1 MCLTETYVR
10 MIKCSGVY
18 SVNLRAYSLS
28 PAAASFL
35 YPDSQLI
42 RKYCRKDLFPRFCRS
57 FLRGRAAISFFRKVF
72 CRNHNK
78 SVKVDAKA
86 YLLALVV
93 RGNFPSLAGP
103 ILWYHNVNCFE
114 YLNVSAVAELLP
126 SKDIDIFLPCQF
138 ALKFCSGV
146 VYSMIFVPSRFRQ
159 PRGMNTCLH
168 SLRFPNHIKIL
179 FLSASSVL
187 FSAFR
192 RHPQSFCGW
201 HSFHTCVLSV
211 KFLFTIGAP
220 SECLFSFKIFSASP
234 SELRLVSALPL
245 SAFIAFFS
253 LYYIY

>member
-1 MCLTETYVR
+1 MQWRILCKFTRVF
-10 MIKCSGVY
+10 
-18 SVNLRAYSLS
+18 
-28 PAAASFL
+28 SFL
-35 YPDSQLI
+35 SRDKFCLPQFTADPQILSQRLI
-42 RKYCRKDLFPRFCRS
+42 SSLLPKF
-57 FLRGRAAISFFRKVF
+57 FLRGRAANSFFRKVF

-103 ILWYHNVNCFE
+103 ILWCHNVNCFE

-146 VYSMIFVPSRFRQ
+146 VYSMIFVPSRFRR
-159 PRGMNTCLH
+159 PRGTNACLH
-168 SLRFPNHIKIL
+168 SLRFHNRVKIL

-187 FSAFR
+187 LSAFR
-192 RHPQSFCGW
+192 RPPMSSCGW

-211 KFLFTIGAP
+211 KFLFTIGVP
-220 SECLFSFKIFSASP
+220 FESLFSCKIFSA
-234 SELRLVSALPL
+234 ALWN
-245 SAFIAFFS
+245 SDFS
-253 LYYIY
+253 LLFPCLLLSLPFPYYIY

>member
-1 MCLTETYVR
+1 MQWRILCKFT
-10 MIKCSGVY
+10 
-18 SVNLRAYSLS
+18 RAFS
-28 PAAASFL
+28 
-35 YPDSQLI
+35 
-42 RKYCRKDLFPRFCRS
+42 FPRPQQIFSTPIRS
-57 FLRGRAAISFFRKVF
+57 WPANIVAKTYFHAVAEVFLRGRAADSFFRKVF

-103 ILWYHNVNCFE
+103 ILWCHNVNCFE

-146 VYSMIFVPSRFRQ
+146 VYSMIFVPSRFRR
-159 PRGMNTCLH
+159 PRGTNACLH
-168 SLRFPNHIKIL
+168 SLRFPNRVKIL
-179 FLSASSVL
+179 FLSASSIL

-211 KFLFTIGAP
+211 KFLFSIGTLLNAFSYAKSFRSP
-220 SECLFSFKIFSASP
+220 LRNRDLSPLFPCLLLS
-234 SELRLVSALPL
+234 LP
-245 SAFIAFFS
+245 FP
-253 LYYIY
+253 YYIY